1 MLNSAEC
8 ERSACSCT
16 FVRVCVCVGNASV
29 RAEYCF
35 AFSWAIDFVMLL
47 SVCMGG
53 PPRAGPM
60 ESSTALR
67 NRLNV
72 YSVID
77 SVSLD
82 PGPSPLDWGGVSV
95 RLDWNGDYGDRAVI
109 VVTIPWRGGGY
120 MSDSTG
126 TATVV
131 VVQSLSRLS
140 LDDRMR
146 DGASRVWRLAG
157 CLRPVYV
164 RSCPLACTYTS
175 LVKGMCSPGL
185 CSCRG
190 YGRSGSACTS

>member
-16 FVRVCVCVGNASV
+16 FVRVCVRVGNASV
-29 RAEYCF
+29 RAECCF
-35 AFSWAIDFVMLL
+35 AFSWAVDFVMLL

-53 PPRAGPM
+53 PPSAGPM
-60 ESSTALR
+60 ENSPAPR

-72 YSVID
+72 YGVID

-82 PGPSPLDWGGVSV
+82 PDPSPFRW
-95 RLDWNGDYGDRAVI
+95 
-109 VVTIPWRGGGY
+109 GGGY
-120 MSDSTG
+120 LSDSTR
-126 TATVV
+126 TTTMVI
-131 VVQSLSRLS
+131 VQSLSRLS

-146 DGASRVWRLAG
+146 DGASRVWRLAE
-157 CLRPVYV
+157 CLRPVSV
-164 RSCPLACTYTS
+164 LSCPLACTYTA

-185 CSCRG
+185 CSRWD